1 MICAPPWQGRVEM
14 TRGLMRR
21 YRAMR
26 QPWRGYRPTLVA
38 TIGETWCASAE
49 NRCGSFGNVGVIR
62 PEVLARVHQQ
72 QKTRARRR
80 AMRGGWQEP
89 SDLAGRYGVTGV
101 SRIDAAR
108 PLLIPIARI

>member
-38 TIGETWCASAE
+38 TIGETWCAPAE

-72 QKTRARRR
+72 QKPAHGDEPCAGVGRSRLI
-80 AMRGGWQEP
+80 WQ
-89 SDLAGRYGVTGV
+89 DATG
-101 SRIDAAR
+101 
-108 PLLIPIARI
+108 